1 MLRVI
6 TVTPAGRRSN
16 LEVLLPYLLNNRGL
30 VSEHHFWLNTTN
42 KEDIDYILR
51 VCGAHPDYF
60 RSVPIPYGAPNGSQT
75 IYRFY
80 SLKNYCDPGSIFVRI
95 DDDICWMAGDC
106 MKNLL
111 RFRIENPQF
120 FLVYAN
126 TINNAVCAFLH
137 QRAGILP
144 TKGYIECDGLCAGNA
159 WSDERFTLLQHQK
172 LIERIEQ
179 GATEI
184 YKSAFDKWEL
194 DDVEQG
200 YSWHPGEPM
209 WCEPGRCSINFISW
223 FGRDFDPVKER
234 AESHDE
240 EVVNEERYLSYDYP
254 RESGKRNCIIGSA
267 LAAHFS
273 FLSQAKFMYMSGYL
287 ERYRELSRHIGNELG

>member
-1 MLRVI
+1 
-6 TVTPAGRRSN
+6 
-16 LEVLLPYLLNNRGL
+16 
-30 VSEHHFWLNTTN
+30 
-42 KEDIDYILR
+42 
-51 VCGAHPDYF
+51 
-60 RSVPIPYGAPNGSQT
+60 
-75 IYRFY
+75 
-80 SLKNYCDPGSIFVRI
+80 
-95 DDDICWMAGDC
+95 